1 MTFVTGNGSLVSVPG
16 CLFSS
21 LFSLLQPEIRVNQ
34 DVSQER
40 TTVYSHSPFNCRSI
54 KEALTVSLFSR
65 LHQWL
70 TRHSRISRKII
81 PSRKRRRGRRSGRK
95 KIEEADDTSCLHFLL
110 ILYLTLLEKAKT
122 IQAWKLLSSC
132 NDYWHSFQEARR
144 RETRRGLESRA
155 FFLWLSVPN
164 ILYWCLII
172 RQDLP
177 SVFVSVARILLC
189 QHTLSPSIPLPSRLS
204 FQSTS
209 WYSSLLLL
217 PLDGR
222 EKERKRLLLL
232 FFFNR
237 LLQADDSVHLLLLL
251 ETESQ
256 ASAETQYKRPAVKVN
271 EEAK

>member
-1 MTFVTGNGSLVSVPG
+1 MSL
-16 CLFSS
+16 LFY
-21 LFSLLQPEIRVNQ
+21 LLQPEIRVNQ

-54 KEALTVSLFSR
+54 KEALTVSLSSLVYINDWQDIPESVGRSFLSEKEEEGEGVGGKR
-65 LHQWL
+65 LKRQMTHPAY
-70 TRHSRISRKII
+70 ISYSTWIFFK
-81 PSRKRRRGRRSGRK
+81 KRRRLKPENCSHHVMTTGTPFKSQ
-95 KIEEADDTSCLHFLL
+95 ED
-110 ILYLTLLEKAKT
+110 
-122 IQAWKLLSSC
+122 SS
-132 NDYWHSFQEARR
+132 
-144 RETRRGLESRA
+144 SRA

-164 ILYWCLII
+164 ILYWCLIL
-172 RQDLP
+172 RQDLL

-189 QHTLSPSIPLPSRLS
+189 QHTLSPSVPLPSRLS

-217 PLDGR
+217 PFDGR

-237 LLQADDSVHLLLLL
+237 LLQADDSVHLL

>member
-16 CLFSS
+16 CFFSS
-21 LFSLLQPEIRVNQ
+21 IFFSLRLV
-34 DVSQER
+34 
-40 TTVYSHSPFNCRSI
+40 SI
-54 KEALTVSLFSR
+54 KMCHRKEPQFTVTVLLTVGRSKRQWLYLSLSLFSR

-70 TRHSRISRKII
+70 TRHSRIGRKII
-81 PSRKRRRGRRSGRK
+81 PFRKRRRGRRSGRK
-95 KIEEADDTSCLHFLL
+95 EIEEADDTSCLHFLL
-110 ILYLTLLEKAKT
+110 YLNLFEEAKT
-122 IQAWKLLSSC
+122 IEAWKLFSSC
-132 NDYWHSFQEARR
+132 NDYWHSFLQS
-144 RETRRGLESRA
+144 RGLESRA

-164 ILYWCLII
+164 ILYWCLIL
-172 RQDLP
+172 RQDLL

-217 PLDGR
+217 PFDGR

-237 LLQADDSVHLLLLL
+237 LLQADDSVHLLQ
-251 ETESQ
+251 TESQ
-256 ASAETQYKRPAVKVN
+256 TSAETQYKRPAVKVN